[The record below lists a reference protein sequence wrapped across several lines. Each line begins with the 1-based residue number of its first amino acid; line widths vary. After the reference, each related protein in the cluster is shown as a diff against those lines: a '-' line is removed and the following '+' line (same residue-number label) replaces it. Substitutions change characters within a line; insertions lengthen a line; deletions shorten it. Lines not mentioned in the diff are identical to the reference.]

1 MDEHRDDE
9 TGEVPVP
16 VALIEQPPACG
27 GGERADGAT
36 GPWPY
41 LADGRSTAAATPV
54 DVPAAAAVGRY
65 DVDAEE
71 GR

>member
-1 MDEHRDDE
+1 MYEHRDDE

-16 VALIEQPPACG
+16 IALIEQAPTDGCG
-27 GGERADGAT
+27 QRADGAT

-41 LADGRSTAAATPV
+41 LANGLPTAATRPV
-54 DVPAAAAVGRY
+54 DVPAATAVGRY